1 MISVADIF
9 EKPKIV
15 LFTKGNNDKFYVF
28 CQKREKELKDEI
40 QIALFHFN
48 THVTILNKSRSELAK
63 WKVTRIGECI
73 YNIGDYI
80 EHLVEELDRPKI
92 EHYCN
97 AMIQHD
103 SDLPI
108 IKDIVLLMT
117 NSYYS
122 AIEIDLHWIYDLPMI
137 DSLKISEGDFNYDLL
152 KDYLPKRFVEVESL
166 IQQLNNTYV
175 NTYAASFFEAKNSF
189 VAGYTKG
196 SSLLLLTIIE
206 GLVRCLG
213 VDLVKKQKLTIDPQ
227 DKRKY
232 ASLESFINK
241 IPWKK
246 DLKISYI
253 KYGLLTGNIA
263 LYKSSNQEEIFVN
276 LKDRVG
282 FLCRRYKE
290 NRNTILHGEKKEYG
304 DTLNSFLNFSALKE
318 VLLTIQEYSHVYT
331 NQMDEASIETS
342 KVK

>member
-15 LFTKGNNDKFYVF
+15 LFPNGNNDKFYVF

-40 QIALFHFN
+40 QITLFHFN
-48 THVTILNKSRSELAK
+48 THVTILNKSRNELAK

-97 AMIQHD
+97 AMIQND

-137 DSLKISEGDFNYDLL
+137 DSLKISEGDFNYELF
-152 KDYLPKRFVEVESL
+152 KNYLPNRFIEIESL
-166 IQQLNNTYV
+166 IQQLNIIPYV
-175 NTYAASFFEAKNSF
+175 GSYADSFFEAKNSF
-189 VAGYTKG
+189 IAGYTKG
-196 SSLLLLTIIE
+196 SSLILLTIIE

-213 VDLVKKQKLTIDPQ
+213 TRLVEKQKLNIDPLN
-227 DKRKY
+227 KRKY

-241 IPWKK
+241 IPWEK
-246 DLKISYI
+246 DLRITSI

-263 LYKSSNQEEIFVN
+263 LYKSSDNDEIIVS
-276 LKDRVG
+276 LKDRIG

-290 NRNTILHGEKKEYG
+290 NRNTIVHGEKKEYG
-304 DTLNSFLNFSALKE
+304 DILNLFLNFSALKE
-318 VLLTIQEYSHVYT
+318 VLLTIQEYTQVYGY
-331 NQMDEASIETS
+331 
-342 KVK
+342 